1 MIVAGLGF
9 RHGVSAE
16 ELLQVLEQAALAASL
31 PLRGVARLATVTD
44 RSGEAGLIAAAERL
58 GVPIV
63 PVDENEL
70 RAADQQVTTRSARV
84 LAGYGV
90 GSVCEAAALAAAGPG
105 ARLRLARI
113 TGPRTACA
121 LAEGPGR

>member
-16 ELLQVLEQAALAASL
+16 ELLLVMEEAALAASL
-31 PLRGVARLATVTD
+31 PLREVEKVATAAD
-44 RSGEAGLIAAAERL
+44 RAGEAGLIAAAERL
-58 GVPIV
+58 RLPIV
-63 PVDENEL
+63 PVGDDEL
-70 RAADQQVTTRSARV
+70 RAADEEVTTRSARI

-90 GSVCEAAALAAAGPG
+90 GSVCEAAALAVAGPG

-113 TGPRTACA
+113 TGARTACA